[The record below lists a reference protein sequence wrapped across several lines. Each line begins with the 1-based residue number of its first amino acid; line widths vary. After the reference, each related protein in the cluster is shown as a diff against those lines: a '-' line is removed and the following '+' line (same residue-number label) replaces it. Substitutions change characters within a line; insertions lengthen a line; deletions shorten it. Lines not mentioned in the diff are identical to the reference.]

1 VDRRI
6 LIIVCWLGLLAFS
19 MPAVAADTAA
29 GIVFNDRNGD
39 GVRQPSEPGVKGVA
53 VSNGLH
59 VVATDGKGRY
69 SIAIEEGQTL
79 FITKPSGWSVPSNR
93 SNLPRFYYHH
103 VPAGAPSEWR
113 PRYRGLPPSGPLPA
127 SIDFPLQ
134 RQSEPERFT
143 SVWFADTQPQSKD
156 EVEFIRDDVVAGL
169 INTDAVFGITL
180 GDITYDDLSLYG
192 RLARNIGQIGVP
204 WYHVPGNH
212 DVNALAPSNAEA
224 FDTFRRHFGP
234 PYYSFNWGRAHFVV
248 LNTVTYEGT
257 SLDSDDPDPLGK
269 GPYRGEIGDRQLEW
283 LANDLAQVGRDR
295 LVVLAMH
302 IPLRSELDHE
312 APRINVS
319 DREQL
324 FEILE
329 GRQHLLAVAGH
340 MHLSEHTYFHHDD
353 GFESDVPLH
362 LHTLS
367 AVCGSWWSGP
377 LDPRG
382 IPTSLQR
389 DGSPRGYYLMEVD
402 GVEVTMRFRA
412 TGKPADHQM
421 RVTLDTGYPKPIPD
435 NRLYYRH
442 GELLGN
448 RIDQAKLYST
458 RVLVNLFEGG
468 PQSTVSYR
476 IGDGPD
482 IEMRRVTRNDPFVEE
497 LFQREK
503 DTIKPWVEVEPTS
516 HIWEAPLP
524 DGLST
529 GAHTITVRATDEYG
543 LDHTGHKLFE
553 VYTIAPGSAD
563 RD

>member
-1 VDRRI
+1 
-6 LIIVCWLGLLAFS
+6 
-19 MPAVAADTAA
+19 MPASGSDTAE

-39 GVRQPSEPGVKGVA
+39 GQRQPSEPGVKGVS
-53 VSNGLH
+53 VSNGLD

-69 SIAIEEGQTL
+69 SIPIRDGETL
-79 FITKPSGWSVPSNR
+79 FITKPVGWSVPSNP
-93 SNLPRFYYHH
+93 SNLPRFFYHH
-103 VPAGAPSEWR
+103 VPDGAPSDRR
-113 PRYRGLPPSGPLPA
+113 PRYRGIPATGPLPA

-134 RQSEPERFT
+134 RQSEPQNFT

-156 EVEFIRDDVVAGL
+156 EVEFIRDDVVAEL
-169 INTDAVFGITL
+169 IGNDGAFGITL

-212 DVNALAPSNAEA
+212 DVNALAPSNDEA

-234 PYYSFNWGRAHFVV
+234 PYYSFDWARVHFVI

-257 SLDSDDPDPLGK
+257 SLESEDPDPLGK
-269 GPYRGEIGDRQLEW
+269 GPYRGELGQRQLEW
-283 LANDLAQVGRDR
+283 LAKDLAQVDEDR

-302 IPLRSELDHE
+302 IPLRSELDDE

-324 FEILE
+324 FQILE
-329 GRQHLLAVAGH
+329 GRKHLLAVAGH
-340 MHLSEHTYFHHDD
+340 MHLAEHSYFDRDD
-353 GFESDVPLH
+353 GFDNNVPLH

-377 LDPRG
+377 LDMRG

-402 GVEVTMRFRA
+402 GVDVTMRFKA
-412 TGKPADHQM
+412 TGKTANHQM
-421 RVTLDTGYPKPIPD
+421 RITLDTGYPRHIPD
-435 NRLYYRH
+435 ARLYYRH

-468 PQSTVSYR
+468 PRSTVSYR
-476 IGDGPD
+476 IGDSEE
-482 IEMRRVTRNDPFVEE
+482 IEMQRVTRHDPFVEE
-497 LFQREK
+497 LYQREA
-503 DTIKPWVEVEPTS
+503 DSMKPWVEVEPTS

-524 DGLST
+524 DGL
-529 GAHTITVRATDEYG
+529 GPGVHTISVRATDEYG
-543 LDHTGHKLFE
+543 LVHTDHKLFE
-553 VYTIAPGSAD
+553 VFTMRPVRGAGAGGGG
-563 RD
+563 R